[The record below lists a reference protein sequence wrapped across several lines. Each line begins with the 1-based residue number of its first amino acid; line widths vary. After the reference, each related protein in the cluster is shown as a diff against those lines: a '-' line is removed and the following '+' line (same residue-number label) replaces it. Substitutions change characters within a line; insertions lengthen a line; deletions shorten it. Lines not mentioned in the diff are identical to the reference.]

1 MQSCYGHFLHNTQKA
16 LHNIEPL
23 QISDSI
29 KDVEYRIAYLALCI
43 ENSDMGK
50 TLFQGLREIP
60 RIDPDYIQ
68 FGCADWFWQ
77 KQVNSYA
84 LQVEPQNQMYKD
96 IAIVDYQ
103 EALYIEKIRN
113 GFFIQIKNLLQKH
126 IDMNASG

>member
-1 MQSCYGHFLHNTQKA
+1 
-16 LHNIEPL
+16 
-23 QISDSI
+23 
-29 KDVEYRIAYLALCI
+29 
-43 ENSDMGK
+43 MGK

-103 EALYIEKIRN
+103 EALNIEKIRN
-113 GFFIQIKNLLQKH
+113 GFFIQIKDLLQKQ
-126 IDMNASG
+126 IDINASG